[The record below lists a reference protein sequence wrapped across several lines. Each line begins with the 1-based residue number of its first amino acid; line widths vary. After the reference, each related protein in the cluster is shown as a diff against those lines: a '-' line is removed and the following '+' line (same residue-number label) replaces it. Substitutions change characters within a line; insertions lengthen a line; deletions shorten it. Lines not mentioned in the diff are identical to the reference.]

1 MTGVLAHY
9 STDGLVVVVY
19 LAQLVVG
26 FPDHEPARGRDCAR
40 HRPGRHRRPAV
51 QAARA
56 VSTVAWI
63 AVIWFVGLFVVPLI
77 GLVIGVLLSRD
88 GK

>member
-1 MTGVLAHY
+1 
-9 STDGLVVVVY
+9 
-19 LAQLVVG
+19 
-26 FPDHEPARGRDCAR
+26 
-40 HRPGRHRRPAV
+40 
-51 QAARA
+51 